1 VREALQAA
9 GVRLAERV
17 SAGLVQRGFSGEVL
31 ASSGDCCVRVCSVAR
46 DVVAAELGSAGEVP
60 SAPLENA
67 ARTAVS
73 DVLGELT
80 RRLGEALR

>member
-1 VREALQAA
+1 MEALHAA
-9 GVRLAERV
+9 RMRLAEAV
-17 SAGLVQRGFSGEVL
+17 SAGLVERGFSGDVRM
-31 ASSGDCCVRVCSVAR
+31 SSGDGYVHVSSVAA
-46 DVVAAELGSAGEVP
+46 DVVAAELGCAGQVP

-67 ARTAVS
+67 ARGAVS